1 VVKQRDVF
9 SFGILQR
16 FQTKRGAGEK
26 SRILD
31 WMRLNM
37 EYTMVSDDSA
47 EPIRPDKTLWNN
59 PFVPLSTIMAPDILN
74 GDLAGYRKF
83 ELFGPQR
90 DSFNAD
96 YIWRMSDTTAIL
108 SDLNY
113 DTKSNE
119 IEQFNIGFSHLCW
132 PNLSYY
138 IGARYLRSL
147 EVDEQKGSNAVTV
160 AATYKINPRYTI
172 TFAHQYD
179 YDFGKKIFNQI
190 TLIRRYHRIFYGL
203 TYSADESLDRQAIIL
218 NIWPEGVGELAMGS
232 RKFMSLDS
240 PQGRND

>member
-1 VVKQRDVF
+1 
-9 SFGILQR
+9 
-16 FQTKRGAGEK
+16 
-26 SRILD
+26 
-31 WMRLNM
+31 
-37 EYTMVSDDSA
+37 MVSDDSA

-59 PFVPLSTIMAPDILN
+59 PFVPLLTTLAPGIFN
-74 GDLAGYRKF
+74 GDLGSYRKF

-90 DSFNAD
+90 DSLNAD
-96 YIWRMSDTTAIL
+96 YIWRLSDTTAIL

-113 DTKSNE
+113 DTKTHKL
-119 IEQFNIGFSHLCW
+119 EQFNIGYSHLCW

-147 EVDEQKGSNAVTV
+147 EVDEQKGSNAVTI

-172 TFAHQYD
+172 SFSHQYD

-203 TYSADESLDRQAIIL
+203 TYCADESLDRRAIIL